1 MLIIIDMVKAHKCK
15 DKQRVGYKASQE
27 NHNHASQ
34 EAFLFFFFFKKEAFL
49 FEGNGLTN
57 KRLKRERIF
66 VRGGI
71 RFLRINYG
79 SNSISHKFADIT
91 LSIPAVHQPEFCLYM
106 FQLTFKGR
114 SFVGLG
120 TPQVLKI
127 FNLIIASVNFS

>member
-1 MLIIIDMVKAHKCK
+1 MHHKKLSC
-15 DKQRVGYKASQE
+15 
-27 NHNHASQ
+27 
-34 EAFLFFFFFKKEAFL
+34 FFFFFKKEAFL